1 MTSIDKVN
9 ASVIG
14 KVQAVCPGI
23 PFTAQEKLEEITRPA
38 FKLILDEVR
47 SERCATGMIRR
58 VYPVELVYFA
68 SDIQRPKL
76 ECLEIYEKIES
87 TLLEYGALKAS
98 VDSQRAVLAIDF
110 EVVQIDMT
118 DDFEDD
124 NEIGSGEDMENLD
137 MEEF

>member
-14 KVQAVCPGI
+14 DIQAILPEI

-38 FKLILDEVR
+38 FKLILDEIR
-47 SERCATGMIRR
+47 SERLATDMIRR

-76 ECLEIYEKIES
+76 ECLEIYEKIEG
-87 TLLEYGALKAS
+87 TLLRFGELKAT

-110 EVVQIDMT
+110 EVTQTDTT
-118 DDFEDD
+118 DDFETDD
-124 NEIGSGEDMENLD
+124 SIGSGENMENLE